1 MTGSAACGRHHL
13 WHEILAGGISNVVS
27 NDLIARLLLK
37 SDPGTS
43 SASVK

>member
-1 MTGSAACGRHHL
+1 MRHL

-27 NDLIARLLLK
+27 NDLIARLLPK
-37 SDPGTS
+37 SDPGPS